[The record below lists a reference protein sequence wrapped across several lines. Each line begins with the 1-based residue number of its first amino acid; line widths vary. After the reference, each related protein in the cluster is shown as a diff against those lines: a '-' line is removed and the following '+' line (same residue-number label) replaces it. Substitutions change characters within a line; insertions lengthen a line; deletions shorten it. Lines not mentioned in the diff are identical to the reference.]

1 MISVI
6 IPVYNTE
13 AYLEKCLRSVLEQT
27 CQEFEIVVVDDGST
41 DSSPEICRAF
51 AAQDSR
57 VRFYRQSHQGVSA
70 ARNMAL
76 DKAQGDPVFF
86 LDSDDYIHPSCL
98 ERLYGQMLLWKVKMA
113 FSRQNRTVSGEN
125 CRITNEWI
133 LYDSHSLVWIFSNRN
148 HIVGGIGGKLLAKDV
163 LGTLRFEADRA
174 LGEDT
179 IFLYELV
186 KNGLDAAYTPD
197 PLYVYRRRE
206 AGSARLRSCRR
217 GLQEAGRVMKWL
229 ESEEQACGRTENAR
243 AWEGEYIRILHRA
256 IEHLP
261 KDELYAMQQ
270 EVAEELKNP
279 YFRARPLRTRASVSL
294 AFFCY
299 PVYRF
304 LRTVYRFCNLGG
316 RKQT

>member
-1 MISVI
+1 M
-6 IPVYNTE
+6 
-13 AYLEKCLRSVLEQT
+13 R
-27 CQEFEIVVVDDGST
+27 
-41 DSSPEICRAF
+41 
-51 AAQDSR
+51 
-57 VRFYRQSHQGVSA
+57 
-70 ARNMAL
+70 
-76 DKAQGDPVFF
+76 
-86 LDSDDYIHPSCL
+86 
-98 ERLYGQMLLWKVKMA
+98 
-113 FSRQNRTVSGEN
+113 
-125 CRITNEWI
+125 RIRRI
-133 LYDSHSLVWIFSNRN
+133 LYTFT
-148 HIVGGIGGKLLAKDV
+148 GGGKPEAPGFGLA
-163 LGTLRFEADRA
+163 G
-174 LGEDT
+174 
-179 IFLYELV
+179 
-186 KNGLDAAYTPD
+186 
-197 PLYVYRRRE
+197 
-206 AGSARLRSCRR
+206 